1 MKRLI
6 IEICIIIA
14 AVAVIV
20 SYQKQVNN
28 LKTSLDYAENNVK
41 AYASLNDSLVQ
52 NNRVFQINIADLN
65 RLNDSIFTEMKNVS
79 NRLKI
84 RENQIKQMQYL
95 MDSYNRVDTVFVK
108 GDTIFKE
115 PEFKLDTT
123 FGDQWGKTRLQLE
136 YPNIITV
143 GHSYT
148 NKKHIIFVSYKEP
161 VKERKWFLPRWFTRK
176 RTYVEAT
183 VVDENP
189 YVETKE
195 TRFIECLDN

>member
-6 IEICIIIA
+6 IEICIVLA
-14 AVAVIV
+14 AISAIMF
-20 SYQKQVNN
+20 YQKQINN

-41 AYASLNDSLVQ
+41 AYASLNDSITQ
-52 NNRVFQINIADLN
+52 NNRVFSLKIEDLT
-65 RLNDSIFTEMKNVS
+65 RLNDSLFLEMKNVS

-143 GHSYT
+143 GHSYA
-148 NKKHIIFVSYKEP
+148 NKKHIIFASYKEP

-195 TRFIECLDN
+195 TRFINIIK